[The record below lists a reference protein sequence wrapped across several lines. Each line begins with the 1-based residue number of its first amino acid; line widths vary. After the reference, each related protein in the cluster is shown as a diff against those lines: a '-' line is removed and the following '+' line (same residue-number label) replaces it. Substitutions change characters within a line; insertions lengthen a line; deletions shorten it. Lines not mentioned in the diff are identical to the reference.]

1 MEYTEVRTFRVP
13 HLLVAAAAT
22 SLLVLGACSTDSAT
36 GESTDAAT
44 VTIETNNGSMEVPA
58 NPVRVAALD
67 NTSFETL
74 RAFGIEPV
82 ALPKPIMP
90 STGFEEWIDNDA
102 ILDVGTHREPNL
114 EVVSEAEP
122 DLIIG
127 GYRFQEYTDE
137 LGQIAPT
144 IDISP
149 DDENF
154 VDTLKA
160 QTETL
165 GVIFDK
171 EDRAA
176 EIVAALDAA
185 EASAAA
191 QTTGQPVFLANVNGG
206 KIDNG
211 AARIGRLLE
220 PLTLTD
226 VFAGQAGDVHGDSGL
241 APETIAQ
248 ANPDWVIV
256 LDRDAAAGEP
266 GSSPAKAVFD
276 AQEAFADTTFTTED
290 QIIYLDPF
298 FYTREGIQAYTEAFQ
313 SISDAFENAA

>member
-1 MEYTEVRTFRVP
+1 MMRT
-13 HLLVAAAAT
+13 HLLVAAAAA
-22 SLLVLGACSTDSAT
+22 SMLVLGACSTETADAEPSG
-36 GESTDAAT
+36 GET
-44 VTIETNNGSMEVPA
+44 VGIETNNGTMEVPS
-58 NPVRVAALD
+58 NPIRVAALD

-90 STGFEEWIDNDA
+90 SVGFEDWIDNDD
-102 ILDVGTHREPNL
+102 IVDVGTHREPNL
-114 EVVSEAEP
+114 EAINEAEP

-127 GYRFQEYTDE
+127 GYRFREYTDE
-137 LGQIAPT
+137 LGRIAPT

-154 VDTLKA
+154 VETLKE

-165 GVIFDK
+165 GLVFDK
-171 EDRAA
+171 QDEAAQIIAELDRA
-176 EIVAALDAA
+176 ESDAA
-185 EASAAA
+185 AK
-191 QTTGQPVFLANVNGG
+191 TTGQTVFLANVNGG

-211 AARIGRLLE
+211 AQRIGRLLE
-220 PLTLTD
+220 PLDLQD
-226 VFAGQAGDVHGDSGL
+226 VFAGEEGDVHGDSGL

-266 GSSPAKAVFD
+266 GASPAKAIFD
-276 AQEAFADTTFTTED
+276 AQEAFARTTFATED

-298 FYTREGIQAYTEAFQ
+298 FYTREGIQAYTEAFR
-313 SISDAFENAA
+313 SISDAFDNAA

>member
-1 MEYTEVRTFRVP
+1 MEYTEVRTFRAP
-13 HLLVAAAAT
+13 RLLVAAAAT
-22 SLLVLGACSTDSAT
+22 SMLVLGACSTDSTT
-36 GESTDAAT
+36 GESADAAT
-44 VTIETNNGSMEVPA
+44 VTVDTNNGSMEVPA

-74 RAFGIEPV
+74 RAFGVEPV

-127 GYRFQEYTDE
+127 GYRFQEYTEE

-154 VDTLKA
+154 VETLKT

-165 GVIFDK
+165 GVIFGLQ
-171 EDRAA
+171 DRAA
-176 EIVAALDAA
+176 EIIAALDAA
-185 EASAAA
+185 ETSAAA
-191 QTTGQPVFLANVNGG
+191 QTTGQTVFLANVNGG

-211 AARIGRLLE
+211 AQRIGRLLE

-226 VFAGQAGDVHGDSGL
+226 VFAGEAGDVHGDSGL

-266 GSSPAKAVFD
+266 GSSPAKAVFE
-276 AQEAFADTTFTTED
+276 AQEAFAETTFTTED